1 MFDNLRRVSR
11 QLLAYGT
18 ADAAVLAVN
27 VVLLPV
33 YTRVLQPAE
42 YGALALLLVFEAVL
56 KPTLR
61 CGLDSAYLRLYFD
74 YPQKDD
80 QRALAKTV
88 LVFILALNS
97 AALVLLWPLSAWLTG
112 MVVRDVQY
120 VSALQLV
127 ALNTGLSNL
136 AFLPLCLFRVQER
149 SSLVGSLTFLRSFST
164 VVVRLVL
171 VVGFRQGVFG
181 LALADVIVTS
191 VLVFGLTPTLVSMIG
206 GTFSRPMIRALL
218 RYGFPQVPQG
228 LLSQVMSMSD
238 RYVLGMFLPLR
249 DLGVYSIGSTMASVL
264 KLYPVAFESAWMPF
278 AFSSLKRRDATAVF
292 ARMASYAFAVLCFA
306 ALGIVLLAEPATRLV
321 LPASY
326 QRAPDV
332 VPLLALGI
340 TIQAAAWFMAT
351 SINVAKRTSRYP
363 IATAVGA
370 VASLLGSLAL
380 IPRFGV
386 MGAAAGV
393 VCGQLALTMTTA
405 WFAQRYYPIPYE
417 ASRLAKTLAT
427 TSGLVAIGLLVRGS
441 MPGWNLV
448 EAVALLAAYP
458 VILLAVRF
466 LQPWEADA
474 IRQFLHAR
482 RSGAR
487 RQAPDK
493 LRPESV
499 ESRSDDLGSIGMEAG
514 SSDDPRSIGMKAGS
528 SDPAD
533 PGRR

>member
-11 QLLAYGT
+11 QLIAYGT

-42 YGALALLLVFEAVL
+42 YGALTLLLVFEAVL
-56 KPTLR
+56 KPSLR

-74 YPQKDD
+74 YPRKDD
-80 QRALAKTV
+80 RRALAKTV
-88 LVFILALNS
+88 LVFILALNG
-97 AALVLLWPLSAWLTG
+97 AALVVLWPLSTWLTRI
-112 MVVRDVQY
+112 VVGDVQY
-120 VSALQLV
+120 MPALQLV
-127 ALNTGLSNL
+127 ALNTSLSNL
-136 AFLPLCLFRVQER
+136 AFLPLSLFRVQER
-149 SSLVGSLTFLRSFST
+149 SSLVGTLTFLRSFST

-191 VLVFGLTPTLVSMIG
+191 VLVLALSPTLKSMIG
-206 GTFSRPMIRALL
+206 GTFSRAMIRASLH
-218 RYGFPQVPQG
+218 YGFPQVPQG

-278 AFSSLKRRDATAVF
+278 AFSSLRRRDAPAVF

-306 ALGIVLLAEPATRLV
+306 TLGIILLAGPVARMV
-321 LPASY
+321 LPVSY
-326 QRAPDV
+326 HRAPDV

-363 IATAVGA
+363 IATAAGA
-370 VASLLGSLAL
+370 IASLAGSVVL

-386 MGAAAGV
+386 MGAASGV
-393 VCGQLALTMTTA
+393 VCGQLVLTVTTG

-417 ASRLAKTLAT
+417 ARRLVKTLAVT
-427 TSGLVAIGLLVRGS
+427 LMLGALGLWLRG
-441 MPGWNLV
+441 PAPARNLV
-448 EAVALLAAYP
+448 EAMALLTAYP
-458 VILLAVRF
+458 VILLGVRF

-474 IRQFLHAR
+474 IRQFLHGR
-482 RSGAR
+482 RAGAR
-487 RQAPDK
+487 RQAPEE
-493 LRPESV
+493 LRPEPV
-499 ESRSDDLGSIGMEAG
+499 ESSPDDPGPIGTGAG
-514 SSDDPRSIGMKAGS
+514 SSDL
-528 SDPAD
+528 AD